1 MGFPYLVSN
10 IQATEPEALP
20 KAQGIRVTVE
30 PEHDSMGFNTVTIEA
45 TSREVLLAYVRE
57 HWGSGDEEWL
67 EEWVD
72 RRIEFA
78 AGELET
84 ELMLCLDGAEEI
96 SLGLRDGDDAFNSEQ
111 ERSAFDRAYELKES
125 NPDSVV
131 SIVIARTLKPY
142 DSDEEVTLRMS
153 RGDAFAIAEA
163 LDLLADVDEG
173 EHTDYE
179 DLRRLALDVKAGAN

>member
-1 MGFPYLVSN
+1 MEGRRGLRFRSHLHGRAVRRRVRGRSHVRHRWRRGCADGMGGGRALRRRARRRVGDVLMGFPYLVSN

-125 NPDSVV
+125 NPDS
-131 SIVIARTLKPY
+131 
-142 DSDEEVTLRMS
+142 
-153 RGDAFAIAEA
+153 
-163 LDLLADVDEG
+163 
-173 EHTDYE
+173 
-179 DLRRLALDVKAGAN
+179 